1 MLLGQCSVHARGC
14 IAGKVPLF
22 NAASELEQM
31 ACIIEVLGTY
41 DPHTWQGAARLPD
54 FEKVRFG
61 ASGGVPLASL
71 LPCATPAALDLVRQL
86 FQCASG
92 VSVRF

>member
-1 MLLGQCSVHARGC
+1 MLTQHQPCVKATAPFP
-14 IAGKVPLF
+14 AGKVPLF

-41 DPHTWQGAARLPD
+41 DPHTWQGASKLPD

-61 ASGGVPLASL
+61 HSEGVPLATL
-71 LPCATPAALDLVRQL
+71 LPGATPAALDLLQQL
-86 FQCASG
+86 F
-92 VSVRF
+92 R